1 MCKHIYQYATSGFL
15 WVVSLLIHFNSL
27 IILFC
32 ILDIFY
38 NGAPTVWGGCFK
50 EVLEELGGGR
60 GWRWLSSAGWPL
72 KEGIY
77 RDPWICWCSP
87 AAECQWTHVRSP
99 VTSLPPGVWGQLEI
113 VGIWKI
119 HVVQRLIQRSKKCFG
134 SIFCVSLKP
143 KCLWFSGRGEHQTR
157 WNAIDSECVLGGT
170 QWDNFPCERIYH
182 FSEKSVELDLKYIN
196 ACFNILV
203 EKETKRKLS
212 EETIIIIYICTALHN
227 VMSTFLYIGSS

>member
-50 EVLEELGGGR
+50 EVMEELGGGR
-60 GWRWLSSAGWPL
+60 GWRWLSSGGWPL

-87 AAECQWTHVRSP
+87 AAECQWSHVRSP
-99 VTSLPPGVWGQLEI
+99 VTRLPPGVWGQLEI

-143 KCLWFSGRGEHQTR
+143 KCLWFSGRGGIRLLECNRHRTRARWYPVRHLSLWKNIPFFWKICRVRLKIHQHMLQH
-157 WNAIDSECVLGGT
+157 SG
-170 QWDNFPCERIYH
+170 
-182 FSEKSVELDLKYIN
+182 
-196 ACFNILV
+196 
-203 EKETKRKLS
+203 RKGNKKK
-212 EETIIIIYICTALHN
+212 T
-227 VMSTFLYIGSS
+227 